1 MNNLWIRTFFVGRAT
16 AEVLIEKLEDA
27 VTDLLSEVGKAE
39 ADLRDSLR
47 EFTELVMTRAEA
59 EEAEAMSDLAP
70 DAQVYANRAPGS
82 SKDLQRTVDEVRAEV
97 ARLRSDLQRFR
108 NQEAS

>member
-16 AEVLIEKLEDA
+16 AEVLIEKLEDV

-39 ADLRDSLR
+39 ADLRDGLR
-47 EFTELVMTRAEA
+47 EFTEAVMTRAEA

-70 DAQVYANRAPGS
+70 DAQVYTRTPS
-82 SKDLQRTVDEVRAEV
+82 SAKDLQRTVDEVRAEV